1 MKFLRKNKVNSSSDK
16 SLRYILLYKLFFI
29 YFLSDSIAYVYLL
42 DNGFQTFDFFLAAS
56 ISSLAGF
63 ALEIPTGVYA
73 DKNGA
78 KSSML
83 VATLSFLAANII
95 FIFMGNSFWLL
106 IIASFLIGVFKNFLS
121 GADAG
126 YIYLLLKQS
135 GLEHEYTKIKGN
147 IDARLFYLTGVFS
160 IFSGFF
166 YEINHKLPYLLTSI
180 FTGVSLLFLI
190 QCEDVR
196 EKEKKEKKDANIL
209 QSSIAYI
216 KSSKYLQWFL
226 LFTMFMTFILNGII
240 QTYQMY
246 FKEMEI
252 PVVYFG
258 VIYSVFYFVS
268 GLSSKLAYRLKY
280 LKATV
285 FLKLILCL
293 LLLTATS
300 FLLTTRIVLLG
311 VAVLVPRIIIG
322 VYPVLIQQFI
332 NDCVTQNR
340 ITILSIREFAKQIPI
355 LFILPLFGYVLD
367 RCGLT
372 AGYYILTG
380 CSALFVIVLLWLYY
394 NRIRKEN
401 TYEHKARS

>member
-1 MKFLRKNKVNSSSDK
+1 MEFLRKNKWNISSDK

-29 YFLSDSIAYVYLL
+29 YFLPDSIAYVYLL
-42 DNGFQTFDFFLAAS
+42 DNGFQTFDYFLATS

-63 ALEIPTGVYA
+63 VLEIPTGIYA

-83 VATLSFLAANII
+83 VATLSFLIANII

-126 YIYLLLKQS
+126 YIYLLLKQN

-147 IDARLFYLTGVFS
+147 IDARLFYLTGIFS

-166 YEINHKLPYLLTSI
+166 YEINHKLPYLLASI
-180 FTGVSLLFLI
+180 FTGVALLFLI
-190 QCEDVR
+190 RCEDVR
-196 EKEKKEKKDANIL
+196 EKEKEEKKDADIL
-209 QSSIAYI
+209 KNSITYI

-226 LFTMFMTFILNGII
+226 LFTIFMTFILNGII

-246 FKEMEI
+246 FKEIKI
-252 PVVYFG
+252 PVAYFG
-258 VIYSVFYFVS
+258 VIYSVFYFIS
-268 GLSSKLAYRLKY
+268 GLSSKLAYRLKH
-280 LKATV
+280 LKVTI
-285 FLKLILCL
+285 FLKLIFCL

-300 FLLTTRIVLLG
+300 FLLTTRIALLG
-311 VAVLVPRIIIG
+311 VVVLVPRIIIG

-340 ITILSIREFAKQIPI
+340 ITILSIREFTKQIPI

-367 RCGLT
+367 RYGIIV
-372 AGYYILTG
+372 GYYILTG
-380 CSALFVIVLLWLYY
+380 CSALFVIVLFWLYY
-394 NRIRKEN
+394 NRIRKGK
-401 TYEHKARS
+401 YL

>member
-1 MKFLRKNKVNSSSDK
+1 MNSSSDK

-252 PVVYFG
+252 PVVFR
-258 VIYSVFYFVS
+258 FLFCFWFVQQI
-268 GLSSKLAYRLKY
+268 GL
-280 LKATV
+280 
-285 FLKLILCL
+285 
-293 LLLTATS
+293 
-300 FLLTTRIVLLG
+300 
-311 VAVLVPRIIIG
+311 
-322 VYPVLIQQFI
+322 
-332 NDCVTQNR
+332 
-340 ITILSIREFAKQIPI
+340 
-355 LFILPLFGYVLD
+355 
-367 RCGLT
+367 
-372 AGYYILTG
+372 
-380 CSALFVIVLLWLYY
+380 
-394 NRIRKEN
+394 
-401 TYEHKARS
+401 